1 MVGIRGEGAELELR
15 ALLTRHW
22 SATFAANLQRTTVR
36 GPDPSFIVVP
46 PSAVGVAPQDGYGGS
61 YAVFAVS
68 TLRPGDYTDTLIPR
82 YVASPYL
89 TWTGDRHG
97 WGQLGAT
104 AGFSAIGA
112 TAGILPGAVRL
123 PAYVTAN
130 GSGFW
135 QSGPWR
141 VTVNVDNLANT
152 LAFTPVADVYA
163 EVAALPIQGRTWRAR
178 LRRAF

>member
-1 MVGIRGEGAELELR
+1 M
-15 ALLTRHW
+15 
-22 SATFAANLQRTTVR
+22 R
-36 GPDPSFIVVP
+36 GPDGSFIVTP

-97 WGQLGAT
+97 WGRLGAA

-112 TAGILPGAVRL
+112 TSGILPGAVRL
-123 PAYVTAN
+123 PAYLVAN
-130 GSGFW
+130 ASGFYER
-135 QSGPWR
+135 GPWR
-141 VTVNVDNLANT
+141 VTFNVDNLADK

-163 EVAALPIQGRTWRAR
+163 EVAALPIAGRTWRAR